1 MNFSASDLAI
11 IFATLL
17 GPILAIQIQKLIE
30 KRNFAHT
37 RKVVLF
43 EQLMATRATRLS
55 PEHVRALNM
64 IDIYFYGEGP
74 NKRTKTESKVLEAW
88 KIYLDHLGEVYA
100 PEEFNIWNSKLED
113 CFIDLM
119 VAMSN
124 DLNYSFDKV
133 QIKRSS
139 YFPIGHSNIE
149 ITNEK
154 MRNATLDVLE
164 GKVALKMK
172 LDILPETRK

>member
-1 MNFSASDLAI
+1 
-11 IFATLL
+11 
-17 GPILAIQIQKLIE
+17 
-30 KRNFAHT
+30 
-37 RKVVLF
+37 
-43 EQLMATRATRLS
+43 MATRVTKLS
-55 PEHVRALNM
+55 PEYVRALNR

-88 KIYLDHLGEVYA
+88 KIYLDHLREVYA

-133 QIKRSS
+133 EIKRSS

-164 GKVALKMK
+164 GKVALKIK
-172 LDILPETRK
+172 FDIMLETRK